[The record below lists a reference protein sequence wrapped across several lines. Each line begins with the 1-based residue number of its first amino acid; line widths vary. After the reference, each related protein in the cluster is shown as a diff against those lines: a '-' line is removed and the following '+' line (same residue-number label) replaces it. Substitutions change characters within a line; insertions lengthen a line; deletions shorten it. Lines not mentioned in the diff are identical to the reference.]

1 MRPLAIATSSSS
13 RTSSL
18 PTPGFPPSRCPTPS
32 PPCPFAALPVPWPPP
47 LPAFVAAFVLTPT
60 LWGPAAL
67 LPSCSIPSSSSSL
80 PCAGASLPRAARA
93 RRRRPPRPSGLLAPA
108 DSSPRCLA
116 PPNPPVPTLA
126 WRPGASLA
134 RGALLCVSARSGVLR
149 GQWTMRNYGAMA
161 RGQRK
166 CDFPII

>member
-67 LPSCSIPSSSSSL
+67 LPSCSIPSPPL
-80 PCAGASLPRAARA
+80 PFPVLEHLYPALPGRAGD
-93 RRRRPPRPSGLLAPA
+93 GLLAPA
-108 DSSPRCLA
+108 ASSPQRTPRPDVWHPQILPF
-116 PPNPPVPTLA
+116 PP
-126 WRPGASLA
+126 WRGGQEHRSREEPCFVYLRA
-134 RGALLCVSARSGVLR
+134 RAFCGDNE
-149 GQWTMRNYGAMA
+149 Q
-161 RGQRK
+161 
-166 CDFPII
+166 

>member
-93 RRRRPPRPSGLLAPA
+93 RRRRPPRPSGLLAPMSGTPK
-108 DSSPRCLA
+108 SSRSH
-116 PPNPPVPTLA
+116 
-126 WRPGASLA
+126 PGVA
-134 RGALLCVSARSGVLR
+134 ARSIARERSPALCICALGRSAGTMNNEKLR
-149 GQWTMRNYGAMA
+149 GDGTWPAQMRLSDHLAA
-161 RGQRK
+161 RL
-166 CDFPII
+166 